1 MAVTPEILKVAVA
14 CRFAV
19 SVSIQVDADPL
30 QAPVHPAK
38 PEFVPGTSVRV
49 TDVPELKLALHVGG
63 QLMPVGLLDT
73 VPVPL
78 PARLTV
84 SVGKLWFKLK
94 VAVTC
99 VFALRVTMQ
108 VMPLHAPLHPAND
121 EFVPGVAVSVT

>member
-1 MAVTPEILKVAVA
+1 MLKVAVA

-19 SVSIQVDADPL
+19 SVKPQVDADPL
-30 QAPVHPAK
+30 QAPLHPAK
-38 PEFVPGTSVRV
+38 PEFVPGVSVRV

-63 QLMPVGLLDT
+63 QLIPVGLLDT
-73 VPVPL
+73 VPGPL
-78 PARLTV
+78 PARVTV
-84 SVGKLWFKLK
+84 NVGTLWFKLK

-108 VMPLHAPLHPAND
+108 VIPLHAPPHPAND